1 MPFQDFQNIFSFSI
15 SIGEVISNLA
25 IALIS
30 GLLISFFY
38 KWTYRGPNYSTRFV
52 HSLVIIT
59 MITSIVIL
67 VIGNN
72 LARAFGLVGAMSI
85 IRFRTAVKDSH
96 DIVFIFFALGT
107 GLAAG
112 VGLHKIALVGVIFI
126 GVVLL
131 LLYQFDYGSAKKRE
145 YLLQFSYVANGE
157 NPPPYVK
164 IINDFCK
171 ESKLINVR
179 SVWKKDLLELSYY
192 VILKDPGTANQ
203 FVSQLNEI
211 NEIDNLNLFFDE
223 EVG

>member
-15 SIGEVISNLA
+15 TSGEVITNLV

-38 KWTYRGPNYSTRFV
+38 IWTYRGPNYSSRFV

-96 DIVFIFFALGT
+96 DIVFIFFALAT

-112 VGLHKIALVGVIFI
+112 VGLHQIALTGVIFI
-126 GVVLL
+126 GIVLL
-131 LLYQFDYGSAKKRE
+131 LLYQFDYGSSKKRE
-145 YLLQFSYVANGE
+145 YLLQFSYSANGDI
-157 NPPPYVK
+157 PPPYTS
-164 IINDFCK
+164 IIEDFCK
-171 ESKLINVR
+171 QSKLINVR
-179 SVWKKDLLELSYY
+179 SIGKKDLLELSYY
-192 VILKDPGTANQ
+192 VIFKDPGSVNQ
-203 FVSQLNEI
+203 FVRQLDEI
-211 NEIDNLNLFFDE
+211 KELDSLNLFFDDE
-223 EVG
+223 IG